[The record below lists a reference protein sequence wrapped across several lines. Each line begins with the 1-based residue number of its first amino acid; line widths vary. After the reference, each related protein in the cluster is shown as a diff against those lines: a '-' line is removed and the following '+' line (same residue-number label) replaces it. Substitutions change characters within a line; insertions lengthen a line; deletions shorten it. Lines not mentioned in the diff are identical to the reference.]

1 MAISQ
6 EEDPVI
12 VARLLRGPKGK
23 LRLTFEIPGT
33 PPLNEYGPAV
43 IELDRSRLQAMK
55 LTQEE
60 ITEIGFHLAMQLA
73 RLSYISLAALDA

>member
-6 EEDPVI
+6 DEDPVV

-43 IELDRSRLQAMK
+43 IELDRSRLQAVK
-55 LTQEE
+55 LTQQEL
-60 ITEIGFHLAMQLA
+60 TEMGFRLAMQLSL
-73 RLSYISLAALDA
+73 LSRISLAALDA

>member
-6 EEDPVI
+6 EEDPVV

-23 LRLTFEIPGT
+23 LRLIFEIPGT
-33 PPLNEYGPAV
+33 PPPNEYGPTV
-43 IELDRSRLQAMK
+43 IELDRSRLQGGK
-55 LTQEE
+55 LTQQE
-60 ITEIGFHLAMQLA
+60 ITEMGFHLAMQLA

>member
-1 MAISQ
+1 MAISP
-6 EEDPVI
+6 EEDPVV

-33 PPLNEYGPAV
+33 PPLNEYGPNV
-43 IELDRSRLQAMK
+43 IELDRSRLQVMK
-55 LTQEE
+55 LTQQE

-73 RLSYISLAALDA
+73 RLSHMSLLALDA

>member
-6 EEDPVI
+6 EEVPVV

-43 IELDRSRLQAMK
+43 IELDR
-55 LTQEE
+55 
-60 ITEIGFHLAMQLA
+60 
-73 RLSYISLAALDA
+73 